1 MTMVSNQTPAD
12 VSVLPQDASWGA
24 MVWRNARLANWKLI
38 AGLLLVG
45 GLVLFG
51 VLGPLLVSKSGM
63 RLGAAPF
70 SKPPT
75 AQHLFGTDSA
85 GRDLLTLNIYAMM
98 PTLLIGVVAGGAGTI
113 IGTLLGL
120 ITGYYHGPAD
130 TIIRAVTDIL
140 LAVPTLLIMVVIA
153 SFISTDITTMAL
165 IIALFSWPW
174 PARTVRSQTLSLRE
188 RAFVDMA
195 KLSGMSSWKIL
206 LFDFLPNLLPYI
218 IAGLVGAVSG
228 GILAAVGLQ
237 LLGLG
242 PLNTPTI
249 GLILNN
255 SFQYAA
261 LYRGLWWW
269 WLPPTVILVI
279 LFIGLFLIS
288 LSLDEIANPRLKSS
302 NA

>member
-1 MTMVSNQTPAD
+1 MTNVSIQTPAD
-12 VSVLPQDASWGA
+12 ATVEAREPTWATT
-24 MVWRNARLANWKLI
+24 MRRNVRLVNWKLI
-38 AGLLLVG
+38 LGLLLVG
-45 GLVLFG
+45 GLILYG
-51 VLGPLLVSKSGM
+51 AIGPLLVDRAGM
-63 RLGAAPF
+63 RLGSSPF

-75 AQHLFGTDSA
+75 AAHPFGTDSA
-85 GRDLLTLNIYAMM
+85 GRDLFTMVTYAMA
-98 PTLLIGVVAGGAGTI
+98 PTLVIGVLAGGVGTV

-120 ITGYYHGPAD
+120 ITGYYHGPID
-130 TIIRAVTDIL
+130 TFIRTLTDIL
-140 LAVPTLLIMVVIA
+140 LAVPTLLIMIVIA

-165 IIALFSWPW
+165 IIAIFSWPW
-174 PARTVRSQTLSLRE
+174 TARTIRSQTLSLRE
-188 RAFVDMA
+188 RPFVDMA
-195 KLSGMSSWKIL
+195 KLSGSSSWEIL

-269 WLPPTVILVI
+269 WLPPTVILVV
-279 LFIGLFLIS
+279 LFVGLFLIS
-288 LSLDEIANPRLKSS
+288 LSLDEIANPRLRT
-302 NA
+302 NRG

>member
-1 MTMVSNQTPAD
+1 MTTISNQAP
-12 VSVLPQDASWGA
+12 PDAIALQKDATWGA
-24 MVWRNARLANWKLI
+24 MLWRNAKLANWKFIL
-38 AGLLLVG
+38 GLFLVG
-45 GLVLFG
+45 SLILFG
-51 VLGPLLVSKSGM
+51 ALGPLVVDKSGM

-75 AQHLFGTDSA
+75 AEHIFGTDSA
-85 GRDLLTLNIYAMM
+85 GRDLFTLAVYAMM
-98 PTLLIGVVAGGAGTI
+98 PTLLIGVVAGLAGTL

-130 TIIRAVTDIL
+130 TIISAITDIL

-153 SFISTDITTMAL
+153 SYITTGITTMAL
-165 IIALFSWPW
+165 IIAMFSWPW

-195 KLSGMSSWKIL
+195 KLSGMSSLKIL
-206 LFDFLPNLLPYI
+206 LFDFLPNLMPYI

-269 WLPPTVILVI
+269 WLPPTLILVI
-279 LFIGLFLIS
+279 LFVGLFLIS
-288 LSLDEIANPRLKSS
+288 LSLDEIANPRLKTSS
-302 NA
+302 N